1 VSSKK
6 VSITYK
12 DYIKGLYD
20 LEPEEQLSLLEIISS
35 RLKNVIGRKKIKKH
49 SIMELEG
56 LGADIWKGVDAQK
69 YVIKERESWD

>member
-1 VSSKK
+1 MSSKK
-6 VSITYK
+6 VAITYK

-20 LEPEEQLSLLEIISS
+20 LKPEEQLSLLEIISS